1 MKLIIISNRL
11 PVKVV
16 KSKSFFKFTKSEG
29 GLTTGLDSLD
39 IEIKKYWIGWPGIV
53 PGSESE
59 RISIE
64 ETLKKTDLVPV
75 FLKEDE
81 VEQYYEGYSNSKIWP
96 LCHYFFTLIQHESE
110 HWEIYQKVNYMF
122 AEAALKIIEEGDI
135 VWVHDYQLMLVPKMI
150 RDKRPDVNIGYF
162 HHIPFPSYELF
173 RVLPERAEIL
183 EGLLGAD
190 LIAFHTHEYM
200 RHFISAVERV
210 LDYDFELDQVRLS
223 ERFVRVSA
231 MPMGINFD
239 LFYNAIENPKV
250 AKIAEKLKKNYK
262 DHSIILS
269 VDRLDYSKGI
279 INRLKGYKLFLDK
292 HPEYRSQVSL
302 FMIIVPSR
310 DKVDSYSELKTKI
323 DETIGAINGT
333 YSDMNWTPVHY
344 FYHGFSFEELCALYY
359 IADIALV
366 TPLRDGM
373 NLVSKEYIAAK
384 RDTPGVL
391 ILSEMAGASIELP
404 DAIIVNP
411 NDSNEIEKAILA
423 ALIMPEEE
431 KMKRMQ
437 WMQRRVSKYNV
448 NRWAEIFINELIS
461 TKESNYPLLMKKIN
475 KDIEDEIGKRYSNS
489 SNRLIILDYDGT
501 LSPFKQKPE
510 DAFPTFEILKTLE
523 ILISDKRNRVIISS
537 GRDHN
542 TLEEWFGKL
551 NIGLAAEHG
560 VFYKERGKWHKN
572 KVSPIDDEEIHNI
585 LQLYVDKT
593 PRSSLEVKET
603 ALVWHYRKVDEW
615 LASMRVR
622 QLMEALVTPCSKK
635 QLVVVKGNKIV
646 EIKRPDYT
654 KGSEVS
660 RLLKKKSYDFIL
672 AMGDDVTDEDMFTS
686 LPKEAYTVKIG
697 TISENAKYNII
708 NQSDTLPFLNRLIFM
723 GREEE
728 D

>member
-11 PVKVV
+11 PVKAV
-16 KSKSFFKFTKSEG
+16 KTKNQFRFNKSEG

-39 IEIKKYWIGWPGIV
+39 IEIKKCWIGWPGVV
-53 PGSESE
+53 PESDKE
-59 RISIE
+59 KQAIE
-64 ETLKKTDLVPV
+64 AGLNKKNLIPV
-75 FLKEDE
+75 FLESNE

-96 LCHYFFTLIQHESE
+96 LCHYFFTLIQHEPE
-110 HWEIYQKVNYMF
+110 HWETYQKVNRMF
-122 AEAALKIIEEGDI
+122 AEAALKIIEDGDT

-150 RDKRPDVNIGYF
+150 RDKSSDVNIGYF

-210 LDYDFELDQVRLS
+210 LDLNFELDQIKLTD
-223 ERFVRVSA
+223 RFTRVSA

-239 LFYNAIENPKV
+239 LFYNAVNNPKI
-250 AKIAEKLKKNYK
+250 AKIAEKLKHNYK

-279 INRLKGYKLFLDK
+279 LNRLKGYNMFLEK
-292 HPEYRSQVSL
+292 HPEYRGVVSL

-310 DKVDSYSELKTKI
+310 DKVESYSELKTKI
-323 DETIGAINGT
+323 DETIGSINGI
-333 YSDMNWTPVHY
+333 YSNMNWTPVHY
-344 FYHGFSFEELCALYY
+344 FYHGFSFDELCALYY

-373 NLVSKEYIAAK
+373 NLVAKEYIATK
-384 RDTPGVL
+384 RDTAGVL

-404 DAIIVNP
+404 DAIIINP
-411 NDSNEIEKAILA
+411 NDPVQIESAILR
-423 ALIMPEEE
+423 ALTMPEEE
-431 KMKRMQ
+431 KMERML
-437 WMQRRVSKYNV
+437 WMQRRVSKHNV
-448 NRWAEIFINELIS
+448 NNWANNFINELKNIG
-461 TKESNYPLLMKKIN
+461 ESNNPLLLKKMN
-475 KDIEDEIGKRYSNS
+475 KEIEDEIGRNYANS
-489 SNRLIILDYDGT
+489 SKRLIILDYDGT
-501 LSPFKQKPE
+501 LSPFRQKPE
-510 DAFPTFEILKTLE
+510 EAVPTLEIIKTLE
-523 ILISDKRNRVIISS
+523 ILISDNKNRVVISS
-537 GRDHN
+537 GRDPK
-542 TLEEWFGKL
+542 TLENWFGFL

-560 VFYKERGKWHKN
+560 AFYKDDGVWHKN
-572 KVSPIDDEEIHNI
+572 EISSINDTDILNI

-593 PRSSLEVKET
+593 PRSSLEIKET

-622 QLMEALVTPCSKK
+622 QLLDALVTPCSKK
-635 QLVVVKGNKIV
+635 QLIVVKGNKIV
-646 EIKRPDYT
+646 EIKRPEYT
-654 KGSEVS
+654 KGSEVK
-660 RLLKKKSYDFIL
+660 RLLRRESYDFIL
-672 AMGDDVTDEDMFTS
+672 ALGDDVTDEDMFMS
-686 LPKEAYTVKIG
+686 LPAEAYTIKIG
-697 TISENAKYNII
+697 VISENARYNLL

-723 GREEE
+723 GRK